1 MMVVDTGD
9 SCHSLYEL
17 VIMAMAM
24 EKLAN
29 TMAIH
34 ANLADR
40 DLALEMCATMDGW
53 ALKELNE
60 HVGVEEVEA
69 YFLESY
75 LLPHSIL
82 PHKAEPL
89 SAGLKKEIIQCRAR
103 KNTSTKTGALEQ
115 SSTDTEKY
123 VGAKIWIHKFEST
136 IKTKD
141 YLFEREII

>member
-1 MMVVDTGD
+1 MVVDTGD

-40 DLALEMCATMDGW
+40 DLALEMCARPWMV
-53 ALKELNE
+53 ELSRNSMNMLA
-60 HVGVEEVEA
+60 VEEVEA

-75 LLPHSIL
+75 LLYHSIL

-89 SAGLKKEIIQCRAR
+89 SAGLKKKIIKCRAR

-123 VGAKIWIHKFEST
+123 VGAKI
-136 IKTKD
+136 
-141 YLFEREII
+141 

>member
-1 MMVVDTGD
+1 MVVDTGD

-40 DLALEMCATMDGW
+40 DLALEMCARPWMV
-53 ALKELNE
+53 ELSRNSTNMLA
-60 HVGVEEVEA
+60 VEEVEA
-69 YFLESY
+69 YFLEFY
-75 LLPHSIL
+75 LLSHSIL

-123 VGAKIWIHKFEST
+123 VGAKI
-136 IKTKD
+136 
-141 YLFEREII
+141 

>member
-1 MMVVDTGD
+1 MVVDTGD

-40 DLALEMCATMDGW
+40 DLALEMCARPWMV
-53 ALKELNE
+53 ELSRNSTNMLA
-60 HVGVEEVEA
+60 VEEVE
-69 YFLESY
+69 FY
-75 LLPHSIL
+75 LLSHSIL

-89 SAGLKKEIIQCRAR
+89 SARLKNKLLNAAKILPPKLALWNSLLQTR
-103 KNTSTKTGALEQ
+103 KNMLEP
-115 SSTDTEKY
+115 
-123 VGAKIWIHKFEST
+123 KFES
-136 IKTKD
+136 IN
-141 YLFEREII
+141 LNQQ

>member
-1 MMVVDTGD
+1 MIAGNSSSVIGWVMMVVDTGD

-40 DLALEMCATMDGW
+40 DLALEMCARPWMV
-53 ALKELNE
+53 ELSRNSMNMLA
-60 HVGVEEVEA
+60 VEEVEA
-69 YFLESY
+69 YFLVSY
-75 LLPHSIL
+75 LLSHSKL

-89 SAGLKKEIIQCRAR
+89 STGGNLYQIDSSYFACRNVSLINKILSPDKKRL
-103 KNTSTKTGALEQ
+103 SM
-115 SSTDTEKY
+115 SSN
-123 VGAKIWIHKFEST
+123 
-136 IKTKD
+136 
-141 YLFEREII
+141 